1 MLSSRKK
8 SCYFK
13 RNNIQEIDYKD
24 VKLLT
29 KFINDQGKITPRRV
43 TGTSSKVILKE
54 DVQNLGQ
61 QGDVVEVKSGYA
73 RNYLMPQK
81 LAILFTKQQKKS
93 IEEAQRV
100 EERKLEREKDQLESV
115 LKQVEDLSLS
125 LKMQSEEDSKLFGSV
140 TKLDIVKLLEENG
153 ITVDKKYVDLSS
165 PIKTLGEHKVNIMFT
180 KEMSASFTLTVEKE
194 D

>member
-1 MLSSRKK
+1 M
-8 SCYFK
+8 
-13 RNNIQEIDYKD
+13 
-24 VKLLT
+24 
-29 KFINDQGKITPRRV
+29 
-43 TGTSSKVILKE
+43 KVILKE

-93 IEEAQRV
+93 IDEAQRV

-115 LKQVEDLSLS
+115 LKQVEELNLS

-140 TKLDIVKLLEENG
+140 TKLDIVKLLEESG
-153 ITVDKKYVDLSS
+153 ITIDKKYVDLSS

>member
-1 MLSSRKK
+1 M
-8 SCYFK
+8 
-13 RNNIQEIDYKD
+13 
-24 VKLLT
+24 
-29 KFINDQGKITPRRV
+29 
-43 TGTSSKVILKE
+43 KVILKE

-73 RNYLMPQK
+73 RNYLIPQK

-93 IEEAQRV
+93 IDEAHRV

-115 LKQVEDLSLS
+115 LKQVEDLSIS

-140 TKLDIVKLLEENG
+140 TKLDIVKLLEESG
-153 ITVDKKYVDLSS
+153 ITIDKKYVDLSS

>member
-1 MLSSRKK
+1 M
-8 SCYFK
+8 
-13 RNNIQEIDYKD
+13 
-24 VKLLT
+24 
-29 KFINDQGKITPRRV
+29 
-43 TGTSSKVILKE
+43 KVILKE

-73 RNYLMPQK
+73 RNFLMPQK
-81 LAILFTKQQKKS
+81 LAILFTEQQKKS

-153 ITVDKKYVDLSS
+153 ITIDKKYVDLSS

-180 KEMSASFTLTVEKE
+180 REMSASFTLTVEKE

>member
-1 MLSSRKK
+1 MH
-8 SCYFK
+8 YFHLLQQ
-13 RNNIQEIDYKD
+13 IGI
-24 VKLLT
+24 KL
-29 KFINDQGKITPRRV
+29 
-43 TGTSSKVILKE
+43 KVILKE

-61 QGDVVEVKSGYA
+61 LGDVVEVKSGYA

-93 IEEAQRV
+93 IDEAHRV

-115 LKQVEDLSLS
+115 LKQVEDLNLS

-153 ITVDKKYVDLSS
+153 ITIDKKYVDLSS
-165 PIKTLGEHKVNIMFT
+165 PIKTLGEHKVNIVFT

>member
-1 MLSSRKK
+1 M
-8 SCYFK
+8 
-13 RNNIQEIDYKD
+13 
-24 VKLLT
+24 
-29 KFINDQGKITPRRV
+29 
-43 TGTSSKVILKE
+43 KVILKE
-54 DVQNLGQ
+54 DVKNLGQ

-115 LKQVEDLSLS
+115 LKQVEGLSLS

-153 ITVDKKYVDLSS
+153 ITIDKKYVALST

>member
-1 MLSSRKK
+1 M
-8 SCYFK
+8 
-13 RNNIQEIDYKD
+13 
-24 VKLLT
+24 
-29 KFINDQGKITPRRV
+29 
-43 TGTSSKVILKE
+43 KVILKE

-125 LKMQSEEDSKLFGSV
+125 LKMQSEDDGKLFGSV

-153 ITVDKKYVDLSS
+153 IIIDKKYVDLSS
-165 PIKTLGEHKVNIMFT
+165 PIKTLGEHKVDIVFT
-180 KEMSASFTLTVEKE
+180 KEMSASFILTVKKE

>member
-1 MLSSRKK
+1 M
-8 SCYFK
+8 
-13 RNNIQEIDYKD
+13 
-24 VKLLT
+24 
-29 KFINDQGKITPRRV
+29 
-43 TGTSSKVILKE
+43 KVILKE

-61 QGDVVEVKSGYA
+61 QGDVVEVKPGYA

-165 PIKTLGEHKVNIMFT
+165 PIKTLGEHKVNIVFT
-180 KEMSASFTLTVEKE
+180 KEMSASFTLVVEKE

>member
-1 MLSSRKK
+1 M
-8 SCYFK
+8 
-13 RNNIQEIDYKD
+13 
-24 VKLLT
+24 
-29 KFINDQGKITPRRV
+29 
-43 TGTSSKVILKE
+43 KVILKE

-93 IEEAQRV
+93 IEEAQIV
-100 EERKLEREKDQLESV
+100 EKRKLEREKDQLESV
-115 LKQVEDLSLS
+115 LKQVEDLNLS
-125 LKMQSEEDSKLFGSV
+125 LKMQSEEDNKLFGSV

-153 ITVDKKYVDLSS
+153 ITIDKKYIDLSS
-165 PIKTLGEHKVNIMFT
+165 PIKTLGEHKVNIVFT
-180 KEMSASFTLTVEKE
+180 KEMSASFTLAVEKE

>member
-1 MLSSRKK
+1 
-8 SCYFK
+8 
-13 RNNIQEIDYKD
+13 
-24 VKLLT
+24 
-29 KFINDQGKITPRRV
+29 
-43 TGTSSKVILKE
+43 
-54 DVQNLGQ
+54 
-61 QGDVVEVKSGYA
+61 
-73 RNYLMPQK
+73 MPQK

-115 LKQVEDLSLS
+115 LKQVEGLSLS

-153 ITVDKKYVDLSS
+153 ITIDKKYVDLSS

>member
-1 MLSSRKK
+1 M
-8 SCYFK
+8 
-13 RNNIQEIDYKD
+13 
-24 VKLLT
+24 
-29 KFINDQGKITPRRV
+29 
-43 TGTSSKVILKE
+43 KVILKE

-81 LAILFTKQQKKS
+81 LAVLFTKQQKKS

-140 TKLDIVKLLEENG
+140 TKLDVVKLLEENG
-153 ITVDKKYVDLSS
+153 ITIDKKYVDLSS

>member
-1 MLSSRKK
+1 M
-8 SCYFK
+8 
-13 RNNIQEIDYKD
+13 
-24 VKLLT
+24 
-29 KFINDQGKITPRRV
+29 
-43 TGTSSKVILKE
+43 KVILKE

-93 IEEAQRV
+93 IDEAHRV

-140 TKLDIVKLLEENG
+140 TKLDIVKLLKENG

-165 PIKTLGEHKVNIMFT
+165 PIKTLGEHKVNIVFT
-180 KEMSASFTLTVEKE
+180 KEMSGSFTLTVEKE

>member
-1 MLSSRKK
+1 M
-8 SCYFK
+8 
-13 RNNIQEIDYKD
+13 
-24 VKLLT
+24 
-29 KFINDQGKITPRRV
+29 
-43 TGTSSKVILKE
+43 KVILKE

-81 LAILFTKQQKKS
+81 LAILFTKQQKKN
-93 IEEAQRV
+93 IEETQRV
-100 EERKLEREKDQLESV
+100 EERKLEREKGQLESV

-125 LKMQSEEDSKLFGSV
+125 VKMQSEEDSKLFGSV

-153 ITVDKKYVDLSS
+153 ITIDKKYVDLSS

>member
-1 MLSSRKK
+1 M
-8 SCYFK
+8 
-13 RNNIQEIDYKD
+13 
-24 VKLLT
+24 
-29 KFINDQGKITPRRV
+29 
-43 TGTSSKVILKE
+43 KVILKE

-73 RNYLMPQK
+73 RNYLIPQK

-93 IEEAQRV
+93 IDEAHRV

-153 ITVDKKYVDLSS
+153 ITIDKKYVDLSS

>member
-1 MLSSRKK
+1 M
-8 SCYFK
+8 
-13 RNNIQEIDYKD
+13 
-24 VKLLT
+24 
-29 KFINDQGKITPRRV
+29 
-43 TGTSSKVILKE
+43 KVILKE

-81 LAILFTKQQKKS
+81 LAVLFTKQQKKS

-100 EERKLEREKDQLESV
+100 EERKLEREKDQLELV

-153 ITVDKKYVDLSS
+153 ITIDKKYVDLSS
-165 PIKTLGEHKVNIMFT
+165 PIKTLGEHKVNIVFT
-180 KEMSASFTLTVEKE
+180 EEMSASFTLTVEKE

>member
-1 MLSSRKK
+1 M
-8 SCYFK
+8 
-13 RNNIQEIDYKD
+13 
-24 VKLLT
+24 
-29 KFINDQGKITPRRV
+29 KI
-43 TGTSSKVILKE
+43 ILKE

-81 LAILFTKQQKKS
+81 LAILFTKQQQMS
-93 IEEAQRV
+93 IEESRRV

-153 ITVDKKYVDLSS
+153 VTIDKKYVDLSS

>member
-1 MLSSRKK
+1 M
-8 SCYFK
+8 
-13 RNNIQEIDYKD
+13 
-24 VKLLT
+24 
-29 KFINDQGKITPRRV
+29 
-43 TGTSSKVILKE
+43 KVILKE

-100 EERKLEREKDQLESV
+100 EERKLEREKDQLELV

-153 ITVDKKYVDLSS
+153 ITLDKKYVDLSS
-165 PIKTLGEHKVNIMFT
+165 PIKTLGEHKVNIVFT
-180 KEMSASFTLTVEKE
+180 KEMYASLTLTVEKE

>member
-1 MLSSRKK
+1 M
-8 SCYFK
+8 
-13 RNNIQEIDYKD
+13 
-24 VKLLT
+24 
-29 KFINDQGKITPRRV
+29 
-43 TGTSSKVILKE
+43 KVILKE

-115 LKQVEDLSLS
+115 LKQVKDLSLS

-140 TKLDIVKLLEENG
+140 TKLDILKLLEENG
-153 ITVDKKYVDLSS
+153 ITIDKKYVDLPS
-165 PIKTLGEHKVNIMFT
+165 PIKTLGEHKVNIVFT

>member
-1 MLSSRKK
+1 M
-8 SCYFK
+8 
-13 RNNIQEIDYKD
+13 
-24 VKLLT
+24 
-29 KFINDQGKITPRRV
+29 
-43 TGTSSKVILKE
+43 KVILKE

-81 LAILFTKQQKKS
+81 LAILFTKQQKKN
-93 IEEAQRV
+93 IEETQRV

-153 ITVDKKYVDLSS
+153 ITIDKKYVDLPS

>member
-1 MLSSRKK
+1 M
-8 SCYFK
+8 
-13 RNNIQEIDYKD
+13 
-24 VKLLT
+24 
-29 KFINDQGKITPRRV
+29 
-43 TGTSSKVILKE
+43 KVILKE

-73 RNYLMPQK
+73 RNYLLPQK

-153 ITVDKKYVDLSS
+153 VTIDKKYVDLSS

>member
-1 MLSSRKK
+1 M
-8 SCYFK
+8 
-13 RNNIQEIDYKD
+13 
-24 VKLLT
+24 
-29 KFINDQGKITPRRV
+29 
-43 TGTSSKVILKE
+43 KVILKE

-125 LKMQSEEDSKLFGSV
+125 LKMQSEEESKLFGSV
-140 TKLDIVKLLEENG
+140 TKLDILKLLEENG
-153 ITVDKKYVDLSS
+153 ITIDKKYVDLPS

>member
-1 MLSSRKK
+1 M
-8 SCYFK
+8 
-13 RNNIQEIDYKD
+13 
-24 VKLLT
+24 
-29 KFINDQGKITPRRV
+29 
-43 TGTSSKVILKE
+43 KVILKE

-61 QGDVVEVKSGYA
+61 QGDIVEVKSGYA

-93 IEEAQRV
+93 IDEAQRV
-100 EERKLEREKDQLESV
+100 EERKLEIDKDQLESV

-153 ITVDKKYVDLSS
+153 ITIDKKYVDLSS